1 MGLQANTD
9 GYGVVVLDLDGSVVG
24 EQWVDAD
31 MANADERAI
40 FARLDELALQQEE
53 ALAKKGY
60 VLAGTGLALPGLV
73 TDDLRLLGARN
84 LGWERLDL
92 KQFNVVKRLDPVACN
107 EANAAALAQV
117 PGYATQRKDSGR
129 IKPTDSFL
137 YMSTD
142 VGIGGAVIR
151 EGRVVSGD
159 HGFGGELGHVSVDM
173 RGPVCRCGRRGCLEV
188 YAGRRSMVSAAGIA
202 SSDAA
207 ATRSA
212 IDELIDR
219 WHQRDAQTVAVVEK
233 ALEAMASVIAST
245 INVCDVDVVML
256 GGLWAR
262 FEPELIRRIERMV
275 RPQVL
280 AYPEVEASVLVA
292 DIVDRPALMGAAEI
306 GLRRFI
312 DNPLRFMKQN

>member
-1 MGLQANTD
+1 
-9 GYGVVVLDLDGSVVG
+9 
-24 EQWVDAD
+24 
-31 MANADERAI
+31 
-40 FARLDELALQQEE
+40 
-53 ALAKKGY
+53 
-60 VLAGTGLALPGLV
+60 
-73 TDDLRLLGARN
+73 
-84 LGWERLDL
+84 
-92 KQFNVVKRLDPVACN
+92 
-107 EANAAALAQV
+107 
-117 PGYATQRKDSGR
+117 
-129 IKPTDSFL
+129 
-137 YMSTD
+137 
-142 VGIGGAVIR
+142 
-151 EGRVVSGD
+151 
-159 HGFGGELGHVSVDM
+159 
-173 RGPVCRCGRRGCLEV
+173 
-188 YAGRRSMVSAAGIA
+188 MVSAAGIA

-219 WHQRDAQTVAVVEK
+219 WHQHDAQTVAVVEK